1 MSYTT
6 PVNRSIVSLALLLVI
21 VVFAF
26 LGVTALW
33 SLIDQPWNDADEPF
47 WPDGTY
53 EVIFGGLTLLF
64 LGGALALATLLA
76 RRMGL
81 VGRHS

>member
-1 MSYTT
+1 MSL
-6 PVNRSIVSLALLLVI
+6 SLLLVA

-26 LGVTALW
+26 LGATALW
-33 SLIDQPWNDADEPF
+33 ELIDQPWNDADEPF

-53 EVIFGGLTLLF
+53 EVIFGSLAVLF
-64 LGGALALATLLA
+64 LGAALALATLLA
-76 RRMGL
+76 RRMGI